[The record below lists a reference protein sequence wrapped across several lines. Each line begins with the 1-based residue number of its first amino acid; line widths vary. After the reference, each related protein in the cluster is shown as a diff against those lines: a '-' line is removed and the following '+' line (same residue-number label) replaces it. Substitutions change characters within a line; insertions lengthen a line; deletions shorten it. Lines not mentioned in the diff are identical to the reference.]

1 MVFKSMFFVSS
12 ARMLL
17 CLVLRS
23 FGLSLLIAQ
32 PVPLVYYLAQIHSE
46 SSGGMMGGPDWTS
59 SSDVYYLTDTFNP
72 LVTTSY
78 RYVSRY
84 WEEAYNSYTDDT
96 YPFSGT
102 IEYFDDYFVIC
113 SKHGIPSTNPPY
125 RVSTIDYNG
134 YYLRDDYTMTANSN
148 TPVKSIIYQYD
159 QDMNLI
165 CRIFKDNSISKWYK
179 TQCTIDELGRRTED
193 YTSVSSDSIN
203 WIPYCRNEYAYSA
216 EPVTGNPQFDKY
228 APYVPLFCQAYPL
241 ATYPYPYLNDDYKME
256 SVTVTYANAQGLWY
270 SPNTW
275 SLAYQTTT
283 DGYQLGGMTWDYHGL
298 LTESSFYESD
308 GIPSYTFTWAF
319 TDPSGSNDPVSPPQL
334 GLAIYPNPVQRE
346 AELHLKLTTPETVRL
361 TTYNLRGQQIKSET
375 FIDRKSGE
383 NILQWKAT
391 DSKDVP
397 LSNGI
402 YLIKCETQA
411 GTKTIK
417 TIVIN

>member
-17 CLVLRS
+17 CLVLLS

-32 PVPLVYYLAQIHSE
+32 PVPSVYYLAQIHSE

-96 YPFSGT
+96 YPFSGS
-102 IEYFDDYFVIC
+102 IEYYDDYFIVIT
-113 SKHGIPSTNPPY
+113 KHGAPNTSPPY
-125 RVSTIDYNG
+125 RISTIDYNG

-179 TQCTIDELGRRTED
+179 TQCTIDEVGRRTED

-216 EPVTGNPQFDKY
+216 DSVTGNPQFDKY

-241 ATYPYPYLNDDYKME
+241 ATYPYPYLNDDYEME
-256 SVTVTYANAQGLWY
+256 SVTVTCF
-270 SPNTW
+270 NTLGVWFSEIW
-275 SLAYQTTT
+275 SLDYQTST

-298 LTESSFYESD
+298 LTDLLFYDSD

-346 AELHLKLTTPETVRL
+346 AELHLTLKAPASIKV
-361 TTYNLRGQQIKSET
+361 TTYNLRGQQIKSELYQ
-375 FIDRKSGE
+375 DRRVGKNS
-383 NILQWKAT
+383 LVWRAT
-391 DSKDVP
+391 DTAGSP
-397 LSNGI
+397 LKNGL
-402 YLIKCETQA
+402 YLIRCETP
-411 GTKTIK
+411 GSTKTIR
-417 TIVIN
+417 TVVIH